1 MKNKIIK
8 MWFAIA
14 FYIVAIFDSAH
25 SQQRS
30 YFSVHDAN
38 AEINNMDH
46 LFDVFCVNYR
56 KFQTQEEYHDFVL
69 SVGNRISIDTSKK
82 IPARLLGNEEMR
94 VYDCC
99 AYFIVFLYNVD
110 VDVDKD
116 LINCIIPDKTLK
128 ETLNAHRTL
137 VNIIIPD
144 NFETIL
150 DNYRN
155 WVNSII
161 IDDIVEET
169 LNLL

>member
-1 MKNKIIK
+1 

-38 AEINNMDH
+38 AEINNMNR
-46 LFDVFCVNYR
+46 LFDVFCLNYR

-69 SVGNRISIDTSKK
+69 SVRNRISIDTSEK

-110 VDVDKD
+110 NVDNVDKD
-116 LINCIIPDKTLK
+116 LINCIIPDDTLR

-144 NFETIL
+144 NFEVIL
-150 DNYRN
+150 NECRN
-155 WVNSII
+155 WVNRYFSKKH
-161 IDDIVEET
+161 
-169 LNLL
+169 